1 MFIKRKSANLFKKS
15 AVLSLEELK
24 RKFVA
29 KPAEEEPK
37 KTVETVKE
45 VKQDVKPVAP
55 KQPKTIKKEEKV
67 EEPKAE

>member
-24 RKFVA
+24 RKFTA
-29 KPAEEEPK
+29 KPAEEESK
-37 KTVETVKE
+37 KAAEPVKE
-45 VKQDVKPVAP
+45 AKQEVKPVAP
-55 KQPKTIKKEEKV
+55 KQPKTVKKEEKV